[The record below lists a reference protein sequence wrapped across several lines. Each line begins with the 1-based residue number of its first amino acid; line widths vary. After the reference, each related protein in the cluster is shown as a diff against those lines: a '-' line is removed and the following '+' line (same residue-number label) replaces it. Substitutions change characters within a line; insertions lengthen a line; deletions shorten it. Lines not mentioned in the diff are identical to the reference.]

1 MKILIAGA
9 GVIGGSVAEAL
20 TEEGHDLTVIDC
32 NPDTVRHLSNTV
44 DAICVEGDA
53 ADPELLR
60 EAGAA
65 DADLFVA
72 ATEKDEVNM
81 VCGII
86 AHKLGAQHVI
96 ARIRDPRYLH
106 QTEFLRSALGL
117 SQIVNP
123 EYECARQIS
132 RILHFPS
139 AARVVTFSKG
149 SVEIVEHRIPEGGA
163 LAGMKICDVFR
174 RFRSQVLIALIDRA
188 GKPIIP
194 SGETLLLA
202 GDRLSITGSTAELR
216 KFFHEIG
223 EYKKPVRRVMI
234 MGGSRTAVYLT
245 RMLQESGIDVTI
257 VELSRDRCDALC
269 DAVPKA
275 HVVCGDFTHA
285 DVLLEDG
292 ILAADGFVSLTG
304 DDGDNIVTSLYARSC
319 HVSKIV
325 TTVNRVHFADILY
338 EAGLDSVVPPK
349 ELVAQQ
355 LARYVRALGN
365 SSDSSVETLY
375 RVAGGVEV
383 LEFLVHE
390 GAACALKPLRELKLR
405 PEVLIVTLIRGNKS
419 IRPDGSTRILPGDHA
434 VVVTAHKLNSL
445 DDILETKP

>member
-174 RFRSQVLIALIDRA
+174 RFRSQVLIALIDRG

-216 KFFHEIG
+216 RFFHEIG

-257 VELSRDRCDALC
+257 VERSRDRCDALC

-375 RVAGGVEV
+375 RLAGGVEV

-419 IRPDGSTRILPGDHA
+419 IRPDGGTRILPGDHA
-434 VVVTAHKLNSL
+434 VVVTAHKLSSL